1 VTSSDMTA
9 VLVADLGGTQTRAA
23 VIDRGGTL
31 RSRVARPSPAG
42 DPTALASTMREAR
55 DEAGLEVADAVV
67 GVPGPVSYI
76 EGRPLRLPNLPQWEG
91 HISAQAIADELEL
104 AVLLANDA
112 DLAALGEHRFGAGRD
127 TLDMVYVTISTGVGA
142 GVVLNGR
149 LLHGQRSGAE
159 IGHTLIDFEGGRT
172 VEELGSGTALEGLTG
187 LDGAEVTRRAQAGDA
202 DALAAFARV
211 TSAFAAGVLNLVM
224 LYMPQR
230 VVIGGGVS
238 QAGTLVLDPVRALLE
253 ERGPSMAIV
262 PEVVRASG
270 GDDVGLLGGLA
281 LWLDQDTAE
290 GAQRI
295 EAAQPRPRA

>member
-1 VTSSDMTA
+1 MTSNDMTA

-23 VIDRGGTL
+23 VIDREGTL
-31 RSRVARPSPAG
+31 HSRVAHPSSEG
-42 DPTALASTMREAR
+42 DPSTLTSTMREAR
-55 DEAGLEVADAVV
+55 EEAGLDVSGAVV

-76 EGRPLRLPNLPQWEG
+76 EGRSLRLPNLPQWEG
-91 HISAQAIADELEL
+91 HVAAQAIADDLGL

-149 LLHGQRSGAE
+149 LLHGQRSVAE

-281 LWLDQDTAE
+281 LWLDRDAAE
-290 GAQRI
+290 GTERI